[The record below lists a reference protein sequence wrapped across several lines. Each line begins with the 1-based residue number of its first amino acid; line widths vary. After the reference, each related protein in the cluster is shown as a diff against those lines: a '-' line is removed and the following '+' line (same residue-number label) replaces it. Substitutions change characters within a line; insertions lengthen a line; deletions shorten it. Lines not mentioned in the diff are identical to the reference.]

1 MARGC
6 AERRASDQRRLIE
19 LEQRL
24 IRSQRAVSIDFHQ
37 YAWET
42 DAQGKGIFNAVGARE
57 VTASVMVWLG
67 VGAIVIVRIPLVT
80 VIGFA
85 MGHTL
90 VIFAM

>member
-6 AERRASDQRRLIE
+6 AERRASDQRRLIQ
-19 LEQRL
+19 LEHRL
-24 IRSQRAVSIDFHQ
+24 IRSQRAVSVDFHQ
-37 YAWET
+37 DALET

-57 VTASVMVWLG
+57 MTASVMVWLG
-67 VGAIVIVRIPLVT
+67 VWAIVIVRIPLVT

-85 MGHTL
+85 MGNTL